1 MVCKNCNAE
10 NPDNGMFC
18 TSCGQK
24 LVKEPAEVPA
34 TEFCSFCG
42 SPLEPGSKFCRECGT
57 YMTDTPPSRYKEK
70 PVKKKTTE
78 KKRNSRKIGLIAA
91 ICGAALLTLIVAA
104 GFVIGWLN
112 LSGPGVQIAAAAGR
126 TLSAEN
132 VTVSFEFANDY
143 GFGTQKA
150 KGEMQVSFVPNKRQL
165 NLYGNMKTAGEISEF
180 AVYNGYLIVKSA
192 AGNYRV
198 DIREDLE
205 GFFDDYEEAMK
216 EDRDLENILAD
227 LDEHIHFDALED
239 CLEEYGK
246 KLNNKQ
252 WLEENAGYSV
262 EKENGTKVHTFGPDL
277 YTFLKE
283 SLPFFE
289 EAFKNKNDY
298 KEAKD
303 MLDNSKTELRA
314 VDVVAQMGVK
324 GGKMVSLA
332 LEVADEEGVG
342 FLLDAKFS
350 NIGST
355 EMDWDKLEKLLGESK
370 DMPSGLGTSNG
381 PVFFG

>member
-24 LVKEPAEVPA
+24 LVTEPAEVPV

-78 KKRNSRKIGLIAA
+78 KKRKGRKIGLIAA

-165 NLYGNMKTAGEISEF
+165 NLYGNMKNAGETSEF

-227 LDEHIHFDALED
+227 LDEHINFDALED

-262 EKENGTKVHTFGPDL
+262 GKENGTKVHTFGPDL

-303 MLDNSKTELRA
+303 MLENSKTELRA

-342 FLLDAKFS
+342 FSLDAKFS

-370 DMPSGLGTSNG
+370 DIPSGLGTSNG